1 MKKKFLLILLLLI
14 VILPL
19 NVKALS
25 LDKNDITLAK
35 GTNQNVEL
43 YANVETEVSE
53 ISFTLTYTTYDIP
66 AYLNLETG
74 LTDTNPNGISHKI
87 IFSNPVSGK
96 IKLGSVKVDVVSNP
110 KVSVGAININAA
122 SAITTNGTKVNLNA
136 QTLNVTIGEPTLEP
150 PVEKKTNLL
159 EKIESKIVKIA
170 LQKDVY
176 EYTVKIKEDIKELD
190 LKAIAKDENYKVEIT
205 SQKISELKDG
215 KIIITVK
222 DGENKEEYIV
232 KVTVEKEEKEEKDTK
247 DIEVD
252 KEKFESSYKYKGK
265 WVTIIVVMSAVLIV
279 GLFLTKKK

>member
-1 MKKKFLLILLLLI
+1 MKKKILLILLLLI

-19 NVKALS
+19 DVKALS

-35 GTNQNVEL
+35 GTNKNIDL
-43 YANVETEVSE
+43 YANVDTEVSE

-74 LTDTNPNGISHKI
+74 LTDTNPNGITHKI

-96 IKLGSVKVDVVSNP
+96 IKLGSVKVDIVSNP
-110 KVSVGAININAA
+110 KVNTGAININSA
-122 SAITTNGTKVNLNA
+122 SATTINGTRVNLNA

-150 PVEKKTNLL
+150 PIEKKTNLL
-159 EKIESKIVKIA
+159 DKIESKIVKID

-176 EYTVKIKEDIKELD
+176 EYTVKIKEDVKELD
-190 LKAIAKDENYKVEIT
+190 LKAIAKDEKYKVEIS
-205 SQKISELKDG
+205 SQKVFELKDG

-222 DGENKEEYIV
+222 DGENKEEYII
-232 KVTVEKEEKEEKDTK
+232 KVEVEKEVEKETK

-252 KEKFESSYKYKGK
+252 EEEFKSSYKYKGK
-265 WVTIIVVMSAVLIV
+265 WITLIIIMSVVLVV

>member
-1 MKKKFLLILLLLI
+1 MKKKILLILLLLI

-35 GTNQNVEL
+35 GTNQNVDL

-74 LTDTNPNGISHKI
+74 LTDTNPNGITHKI

-110 KVSVGAININAA
+110 KVSVGAININTA
-122 SAITTNGTKVNLNA
+122 SATTTNGTKVNLNS
-136 QTLNVTIGEPTLEP
+136 QILNITIGEPVQET

-159 EKIESKIVKIA
+159 DKIESKIVKID

-176 EYTVKIKEDIKELD
+176 EYTVKIKEDIEELD
-190 LKAIAKDENYKVEIT
+190 LKAIAKDANYKVEIS
-205 SQKISELKDG
+205 SQKISELKDN

-222 DGENKEEYIV
+222 DGDNKEEYIV
-232 KVTVEKEEKEEKDTK
+232 KVEIEKKAEKETK

-252 KEKFESSYKYKGK
+252 EKEFKSSYQYKGK
-265 WVTIIVVMSAVLIV
+265 WITIIVVMSVALLV